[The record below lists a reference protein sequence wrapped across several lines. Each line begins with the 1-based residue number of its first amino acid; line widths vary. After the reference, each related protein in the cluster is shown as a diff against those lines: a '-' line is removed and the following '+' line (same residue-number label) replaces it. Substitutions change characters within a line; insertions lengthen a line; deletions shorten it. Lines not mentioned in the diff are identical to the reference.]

1 MSTET
6 PMDTKRRMTIQN
18 FFKKK
23 CWILWTNHFYSFS
36 IIFSRFIT
44 NFVILL

>member
-18 FFKKK
+18 FFKKNVEF
-23 CWILWTNHFYSFS
+23 CGP
-36 IIFSRFIT
+36 IIFTLFPL
-44 NFVILL
+44 FLVDLLQILLFC